1 MGMRFRKS
9 FGIKGA
15 RVNLSKSGI
24 GCSVGTKGARYTKLA
39 NGRTKTT
46 LSVPGT
52 GLSYVSESGNGS
64 KGNSTGSVA
73 AQTSLKEQSA
83 GMLKAA
89 RTSAPKV
96 STTPQ
101 GQDANEDIVAITMA
115 LHEHLGGEHDVE
127 NMVLTFNEVGPSHS
141 PWSLKIFGL
150 RKR

>member
-83 GMLKAA
+83 GMLKSA
-89 RTSAPKV
+89 RASALFIGV
-96 STTPQ
+96 LTLLLSITCFTTIILIPL
-101 GQDANEDIVAITMA
+101 GVILGAVAI
-115 LHEHLGGEHDVE
+115 GSF
-127 NMVLTFNEVGPSHS
+127 LTAKSYKKE
-141 PWSLKIFGL
+141 LKER
-150 RKR
+150 RKNSV